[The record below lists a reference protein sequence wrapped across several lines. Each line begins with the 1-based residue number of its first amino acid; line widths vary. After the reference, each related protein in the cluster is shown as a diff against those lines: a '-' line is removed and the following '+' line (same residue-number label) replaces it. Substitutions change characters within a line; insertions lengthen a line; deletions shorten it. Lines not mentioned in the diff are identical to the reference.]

1 MTDDS
6 RCEAM
11 EEKVMLLVY
20 DELPDDD
27 VAAVQS
33 HIAECDMC
41 RTAYRELKESASLLD
56 ESTASLPPLT
66 LSDEERTNILMS
78 ILDDEE
84 SLTGNPKRDGQ
95 PACDKSF
102 IGSTAFWLIVLIAIA
117 TLCFGAYRLLQ
128 G

>member
-6 RCEAM
+6 RCTAM

-20 DELPDDD
+20 DELPNDDMAD
-27 VAAVQS
+27 VQS
-33 HIAECDMC
+33 HIAECDAC
-41 RTAYRELKESASLLD
+41 RETYRELKESASLLD

-78 ILDDEE
+78 ILDDED
-84 SLTGNPKRDGQ
+84 SLTDNPKKAGQ
-95 PACDKSF
+95 PASDRSF
-102 IGSTAFWLIVLIAIA
+102 IGSAAFWLIVLIAIA
-117 TLCFGAYRLLQ
+117 ALCFGAYRVLQ